1 MSDESVLMEDLKTFK
16 ESFSQAIKDENITEQ
31 IDMTKR
37 LGILAEHLGENITR
51 QELLPF
57 LEENMNFH
65 DEILLNLP
73 EQLKKLI
80 PLVGGYENSQPVLEL
95 LKKICNIDEF
105 LVREKTLET
114 LKGIAEELSNELVE
128 ELLVPILESLANEQW
143 FTSKCSAV
151 ALFSSIY
158 PKVQEERKAELRHNF
173 RLLSQDES
181 PIVRKEAALGLIDFI
196 ALLDKESIKNEFIS
210 VFDNISNDNMDSVK
224 ATTVKVALAI
234 CKILSENEIEES
246 IFKTLESFAES
257 ESWKT
262 RHVLAV
268 DIAEIQKVIYYHK
281 LRGRILAMFQKL
293 IKNVEDEVRIVAVRN
308 LVPYCRCLKESYE
321 RTDQVENNFES
332 VFIQS
337 LVPQIT
343 MLVVDTCTDVKLE
356 LAKNILSL
364 STLISKE
371 TFVEHIMPL
380 VLDILDLEQ
389 SVSVKANILENLNDL
404 PADVDFDQSLPSI
417 KRVIR
422 TLIVYSQS
430 HWRTRKG
437 LLVTFMHIIKF
448 APKEYFAENIK
459 HFYGSLL
466 GDHVF
471 AVRRT
476 AAIILPLIVK
486 HFGMTWTSAQIIP
499 YFKMFQRDTRYLYRY
514 VPIFGINE
522 LIEPS
527 VLPGE
532 EKEYLASL
540 KKVEDKNKAA
550 NMLWMLKCILKK
562 LESLLEEKTFQ
573 DILSLNKSIDD
584 FKTDNIS
591 LYAGETLNSLRSHY
605 SENIF
610 SYDGTKAENSNDWY
624 LTGVLFFI
632 YRECL
637 GLLLT
642 LFDDRIVNVQIRSIF
657 TINKIKVFV
666 DKLLAEIKE
675 PWVEETLQVLKQ
687 EELDR
692 IEEELNAELVEKSE
706 ELDEENINTE
716 LIDSIITTS
725 RTSLQMGE
733 NNLDEYNKD
742 GIREMAI
749 DVVEKWPE
757 NVDNVQ
763 TEKFETV
770 ISADS
775 VIETKETEN
784 TSSEKP
790 EPMVVDVVAPDV
802 EITEVVAAN
811 DTATDVAVS
820 DVAATDITPEVVE
833 VVEEKETLDTTV
845 APAEDSQVPDE
856 AVVKSDAVVKV
867 EEK

>member
-16 ESFSQAIKDENITEQ
+16 ESFSQAIKDENISEQ

-57 LEENMNFH
+57 LEENINFH

-73 EQLKKLI
+73 EQLKQLI

-95 LKKICNIDEF
+95 LKRMCNTDEF
-105 LVREKTLET
+105 LVREKTLEA
-114 LKGIAEELSNELVE
+114 LKEIAEELSNELVE

-158 PKVQEERKAELRHNF
+158 PKVQEEKKVELRHTF

-181 PIVRKEAALGLIDFI
+181 PIVRKEAALGLIDFV
-196 ALLDKESIKNEFIS
+196 ALLDKESIKNEFIA

-234 CKILSENEIEES
+234 CKILSENEIDES

-257 ESWKT
+257 DSWKT
-262 RHVLAV
+262 RLVLAV
-268 DIAEIQKVIYYHK
+268 DIAEIQKVIYYPK

-293 IKNVEDEVRIVAVRN
+293 IKNVEDEVRIVAVKN
-308 LVPYCRCLKESYE
+308 LVPFCRYLKESYE
-321 RTDQVENNFES
+321 RCDQNENNFES

-337 LVPQIT
+337 VVPQIT

-371 TFVEHIMPL
+371 AFVEHIMPQ

-404 PADVDFDQSLPSI
+404 PADVDFAQSLPSI

-437 LLVTFMHIIKF
+437 LLMTFMHIIKF

-486 HFGMTWTSAQIIP
+486 HFGMTWTSTQIIP

-532 EKEYLASL
+532 EVEYLASL
-540 KKVEDKNKAA
+540 KEVEDKEKAA
-550 NMLWMLKCILKK
+550 KMLWMLKCILKK
-562 LESLLEEKTFQ
+562 LEGALEEKTFQ

-610 SYDGTKAENSNDWY
+610 TYDGNKAGNSNDWY
-624 LTGVLFFI
+624 LTGYCFS
-632 YRECL
+632 YT
-637 GLLLT
+637 G
-642 LFDDRIVNVQIRSIF
+642 NVW
-657 TINKIKVFV
+657 
-666 DKLLAEIKE
+666 D
-675 PWVEETLQVLKQ
+675 
-687 EELDR
+687 
-692 IEEELNAELVEKSE
+692 
-706 ELDEENINTE
+706 
-716 LIDSIITTS
+716 
-725 RTSLQMGE
+725 
-733 NNLDEYNKD
+733 YC
-742 GIREMAI
+742 
-749 DVVEKWPE
+749 
-757 NVDNVQ
+757 
-763 TEKFETV
+763 
-770 ISADS
+770 
-775 VIETKETEN
+775 
-784 TSSEKP
+784 
-790 EPMVVDVVAPDV
+790 
-802 EITEVVAAN
+802 
-811 DTATDVAVS
+811 
-820 DVAATDITPEVVE
+820 
-833 VVEEKETLDTTV
+833 
-845 APAEDSQVPDE
+845 
-856 AVVKSDAVVKV
+856 
-867 EEK
+867 